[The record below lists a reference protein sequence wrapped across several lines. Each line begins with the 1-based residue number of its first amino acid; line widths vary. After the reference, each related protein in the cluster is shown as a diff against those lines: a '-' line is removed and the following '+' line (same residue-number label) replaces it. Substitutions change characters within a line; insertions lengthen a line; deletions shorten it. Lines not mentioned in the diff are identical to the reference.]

1 LRWWDLHGQDPA
13 LVLLGKRPTSRMN
26 RLMAREGQLVR
37 IPRDRW
43 LLTQAGRDV
52 LATRRQRRK
61 KKSDATAE
69 QKDRE
74 HRDAGE
80 HAPAA
85 DR

>member
-61 KKSDATAE
+61 KRDATAE
-69 QKDRE
+69 PQDRE
-74 HRDAGE
+74 HRDAGQ
-80 HAPAA
+80 HPPAA